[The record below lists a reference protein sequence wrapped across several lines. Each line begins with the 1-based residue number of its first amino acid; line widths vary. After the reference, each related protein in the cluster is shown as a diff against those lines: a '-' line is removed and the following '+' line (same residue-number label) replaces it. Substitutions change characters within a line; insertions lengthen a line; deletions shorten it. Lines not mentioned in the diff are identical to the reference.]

1 MSRGFDG
8 YMCSEHAMVSYLD
21 EKHSPIDEETSDLEA
36 VRKPLNSVT
45 SSLSASEV
53 AAATVTV
60 YRYRGAVRM
69 YNHPRYQGANL
80 VKRSTAGISLTV
92 HSLQRL
98 LWSARNELNLSHTR
112 VAITTQSADN

>member
-1 MSRGFDG
+1 MI
-8 YMCSEHAMVSYLD
+8 SYLD

-36 VRKPLNSVT
+36 VRKPLNSAT
-45 SSLSASEV
+45 SSHSASEV

-69 YNHPRYQGANL
+69 YNHQGYQGANF
-80 VKRSTAGISLTV
+80 VKRGTADIPLTV

-98 LWSARNELNLSHTR
+98 LWSARNEPKLSHTR
-112 VAITTQSADN
+112 VAITTQSADNQLNSRYKITH